1 MRDWFKVMLAN
12 LAAGALLVWWLRRTP
27 TAGQSQVPGAAA
39 GGTGTGASASALSAS
54 YTTSPAA
61 AGPDYSALA
70 AAISAL
76 AAGVALPNI
85 LTVQQTVSAG
95 VTELV
100 AATGGRRVCVL
111 AFSVTAS
118 GTATVKFGT
127 GGVSLWRVDLDA
139 PAGKSGAN
147 LATAW
152 PGFLFAGAAGQNL
165 EVDST
170 AAAELAITYWT
181 EAA

>member
-12 LAAGALLVWWLRRTP
+12 LVAGAILVWWLRRP
-27 TAGQSQVPGAAA
+27 ATAPAEGVQAPAAA
-39 GGTGTGASASALSAS
+39 GGTGTGDNAY
-54 YTTSPAA
+54 YTTSPTA

-76 AAGVALPNI
+76 AAGVQLPNI
-85 LTVQQTVSAG
+85 LSLQKTISTG
-95 VTELV
+95 TTELV
-100 AATGGRRVCVL
+100 PATGGQRVCVL
-111 AFSVTAS
+111 AISATAT
-118 GTATVKFGT
+118 GTATVKFGSN
-127 GGVSLWRVDLDA
+127 GVSLWRVDLDA

-152 PGFLFAGAAGQNL
+152 PGFLFAGAAGANL
-165 EVDST
+165 EVDTT
-170 AAAELAITYWT
+170 AAAEISITYWT